1 MGEAFKK
8 DKSSSKVNLSI
19 GAYRDNSGRPVLMKS
34 VEKALNIINDLKM
47 ENEYLP
53 TEGNSNFIKHSLILA
68 YGEELYQKNVNKL
81 CGI

>member
-1 MGEAFKK
+1 
-8 DKSSSKVNLSI
+8 
-19 GAYRDNSGRPVLMKS
+19 MKS